1 MSVREIRVS
10 RWRRDWFWAL
20 LLLALVFIAYTQ
32 VFWAGF
38 IWDDESHLTQNPCV
52 VGPLGLK
59 ETWTTTQ
66 AEWDDDARILRQM
79 RFIIPDEA
87 RPKNLRVR
95 NENES
100 D

>member
-1 MSVREIRVS
+1 MERPKGSQNKRIIDRL
-10 RWRRDWFWAL
+10 RRGP
-20 LLLALVFIAYTQ
+20 
-32 VFWAGF
+32 GF
-38 IWDDESHLTQNPCV
+38 L
-52 VGPLGLK
+52 
-59 ETWTTTQ
+59 Q
-66 AEWDDDARILRQM
+66 AEWADDARILRQM